1 MTKPLWAA
9 LAAVLIL
16 SAPAEARL
24 GATAE
29 QASWHARSHGAALTG
44 ATFFLK
50 AGRGVSETLEAGDIP
65 MTRQAA
71 DRLRAQLVGARRLTA
86 TSTAGSAPSFV
97 YADGTRVTYQ
107 LDGSNRVILIEAT
120 LGRYAKSPVSE
131 YEGYTRIDD
140 FRHQPWRGRPW

>member
-9 LAAVLIL
+9 LAVVLAL
-16 SAPAEARL
+16 AGPAEARL

-29 QASWHARSHGAALTG
+29 QASRHARSHGASLTG
-44 ATFFLK
+44 ATFYLK
-50 AGRGVSETLEAGDIP
+50 AGRVVSETLEAGETP

-71 DRLRAQLVGARRLTA
+71 DKLRAQLVGARRLTA

-107 LDGSNRVILIEAT
+107 LDGTHRVILIEAT
-120 LGRYAKSPVSE
+120 VGRYAKSPVSE
-131 YEGYTRIDD
+131 YDGYTRIDD
-140 FRHQPWRGRPW
+140 FKHQPWRGRPW